1 MEETKKNAP
10 AANSYGSLLARMNN
24 IIEAYGGNLS
34 ADSMAS
40 AFARAG
46 LGLANMP
53 QLQNRRV
60 KAISSLPADFTK
72 EEIGAFLRAPYGNE
86 RALRQTSEILKWTAY
101 PYYKITKAYQDIPTY
116 RYYAKPLY
124 IDAEK
129 AKSEGFIRESRLIDK
144 LNKALRP
151 DVQAH
156 RIAGQAITEGK
167 VFYIL
172 RTSTDKIH
180 NKVNYAFMQQLPQD
194 WCTIIGFNNIS
205 GYTISFNMMY
215 FLNIANWLSLT
226 FNEYIFSIYQICIDM
241 IYCFFYLTIKNY
253 FITINRIF

>member
-72 EEIGAFLRAPYGNE
+72 EEIGSFLRAPYGNE
-86 RALRQTSEILKWTAY
+86 RALRQTS
-101 PYYKITKAYQDIPTY
+101 
-116 RYYAKPLY
+116 
-124 IDAEK
+124 
-129 AKSEGFIRESRLIDK
+129 
-144 LNKALRP
+144 
-151 DVQAH
+151 
-156 RIAGQAITEGK
+156 
-167 VFYIL
+167 
-172 RTSTDKIH
+172 
-180 NKVNYAFMQQLPQD
+180 
-194 WCTIIGFNNIS
+194 
-205 GYTISFNMMY
+205 
-215 FLNIANWLSLT
+215 
-226 FNEYIFSIYQICIDM
+226 
-241 IYCFFYLTIKNY
+241 
-253 FITINRIF
+253 

>member
-72 EEIGAFLRAPYGNE
+72 EEIGSFLRAPYGNE
-86 RALRQTSEILKWTAY
+86 RALRQTSEILKCLS
-101 PYYKITKAYQDIPTY
+101 ILQNN
-116 RYYAKPLY
+116 
-124 IDAEK
+124 
-129 AKSEGFIRESRLIDK
+129 ES
-144 LNKALRP
+144 
-151 DVQAH
+151 
-156 RIAGQAITEGK
+156 
-167 VFYIL
+167 
-172 RTSTDKIH
+172 
-180 NKVNYAFMQQLPQD
+180 
-194 WCTIIGFNNIS
+194 IS
-205 GYTISFNMMY
+205 GYPHIPVLCETAVHRRGKGKIGR
-215 FLNIANWLSLT
+215 L
-226 FNEYIFSIYQICIDM
+226 YQRSPS
-241 IYCFFYLTIKNY
+241 Y
-253 FITINRIF
+253 RQAE